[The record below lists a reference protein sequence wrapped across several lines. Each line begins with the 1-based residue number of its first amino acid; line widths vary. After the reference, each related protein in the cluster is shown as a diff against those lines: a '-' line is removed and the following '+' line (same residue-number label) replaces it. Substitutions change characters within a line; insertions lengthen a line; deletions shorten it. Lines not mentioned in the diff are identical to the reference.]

1 MEPSKISAPIG
12 NIKLLEHTN
21 KTAFLTSRHTPRS
34 CDDNIRTWLDS
45 LNPDTDCVMVGN
57 IQLLESHVF
66 QGLLKRNIPTILVL
80 SVPYPEMWPTYIVDA
95 IGDGRLLIITIADFS
110 LPWMDDYGVA
120 ADRNKY
126 MIANAEK
133 VVIGVL
139 RQGGILE
146 KQLVAAKEVV
156 LLNDAPWRITTNH
169 TPVPQSQQSNAQQVS
184 QSTSNA
190 QEQ

>member
-1 MEPSKISAPIG
+1 
-12 NIKLLEHTN
+12 
-21 KTAFLTSRHTPRS
+21 
-34 CDDNIRTWLDS
+34 
-45 LNPDTDCVMVGN
+45 MVGN

-80 SVPYPEMWPTYIVDA
+80 SAPYPELWYTYIVDA

-156 LLNDAPWRITTNH
+156 ILNDAPWRITTNH
-169 TPVPQSQQSNAQQVS
+169 TPVQQAQQNIAQQES
-184 QSTSNA
+184 QGSEA

>member
-1 MEPSKISAPIG
+1 MEQNKVSPPIG

-80 SVPYPEMWPTYIVDA
+80 SAPYPELWPTYIVDA
-95 IGDGRLLIITIADFS
+95 IGDGRLLIITMADFS

-156 LLNDAPWRITTNH
+156 YLNDAPWRIATNH
-169 TPVPQSQQSNAQQVS
+169 TPVPQTQQNNTQQGAS
-184 QSTSNA
+184 GSDA
-190 QEQ
+190 HEQ